1 MFVIL
6 LGLSVGPASRVAHAW
21 EFHMDGGFTSIYEY
35 YSQQGSNGFFGK
47 ANIDG
52 SAGTAGALGLKPGDF
67 ASLNGWVGKRAR
79 DLVSGTDSSQQ
90 YPVLE
95 VWPEVRI
102 NPAVRFRGKYRLG
115 DYGDPNASD
124 YITNTRPGIDVA
136 TSDGQWTLWWIS
148 AQTPW
153 GILVVGKRPEDFG
166 TGMQYDG
173 TRNTTGEGMLL
184 VSDYG
189 PFRFAPTRS
198 SPSGRKRP
206 ISASA

>member
-1 MFVIL
+1 M
-6 LGLSVGPASRVAHAW
+6 
-21 EFHMDGGFTSIYEY
+21 
-35 YSQQGSNGFFGK
+35 GK
-47 ANIDG
+47 
-52 SAGTAGALGLKPGDF
+52 SCTPV
-67 ASLNGWVGKRAR
+67 W
-79 DLVSGTDSSQQ
+79 GTDSSQQ

-115 DYGDPNASD
+115 DYGDPNVLT

-166 TGMQYDG
+166 TGLQYDG

-189 PFRFAPTRS
+189 PFRFALALSPSEEAANQRLGMTS
-198 SPSGRKRP
+198 SPYYNLLDKNGVRQQSTRAFMTYRSGPVDFGSTYMVFRWHAGPESQNLQAAR
-206 ISASA
+206 